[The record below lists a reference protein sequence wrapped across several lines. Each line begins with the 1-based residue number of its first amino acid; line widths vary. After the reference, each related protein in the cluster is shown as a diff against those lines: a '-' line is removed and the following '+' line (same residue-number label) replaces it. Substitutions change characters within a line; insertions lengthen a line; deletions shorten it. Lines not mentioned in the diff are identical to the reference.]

1 MIKTSDTTEKA
12 LENLI
17 ERSLIAGGYE
27 SSDNKDYNPEFA
39 LDEKK
44 FWQFLEN
51 SQKSEL
57 DKLADR
63 NDYKRLIIER
73 LNRKIKKDGIL
84 TILKKGLSID
94 DAHFNLFYDAPYN
107 SLNPDSEKLFANN
120 IFSIARQIHYSGTD
134 INLSI
139 DMVIFINGL
148 AIATFELK
156 NPWTGQNIYHARKQY
171 EEDRDKNEPLFQ
183 FGRCLV
189 HFAVDTEEIFM
200 TTKLDGKGTYFLPF
214 NKGNNHG
221 KGNPPN
227 SSSHKTAY
235 LWQ

>member
-1 MIKTSDTTEKA
+1 M
-12 LENLI
+12 LLI
-17 ERSLIAGGYE
+17 L
-27 SSDNKDYNPEFA
+27 
-39 LDEKK
+39 KK

-63 NDYKRLIIER
+63 HDYKRLIIER

-189 HFAVDTEEIFM
+189 HFAVDTEEILAIFRKF
-200 TTKLDGKGTYFLPF
+200 TEK
-214 NKGNNHG
+214 
-221 KGNPPN
+221 
-227 SSSHKTAY
+227 
-235 LWQ
+235 

>member
-63 NDYKRLIIER
+63 HDYKRLIIER
-73 LNRKIKKDGIL
+73 LNRKIKKD
-84 TILKKGLSID
+84 
-94 DAHFNLFYDAPYN
+94 
-107 SLNPDSEKLFANN
+107 
-120 IFSIARQIHYSGTD
+120 
-134 INLSI
+134 
-139 DMVIFINGL
+139 
-148 AIATFELK
+148 
-156 NPWTGQNIYHARKQY
+156 
-171 EEDRDKNEPLFQ
+171 
-183 FGRCLV
+183 
-189 HFAVDTEEIFM
+189 
-200 TTKLDGKGTYFLPF
+200 
-214 NKGNNHG
+214 
-221 KGNPPN
+221 
-227 SSSHKTAY
+227 
-235 LWQ
+235 